1 LPTPTGI
8 ATSATRRSS
17 TCRSTSCC
25 RRASPASAAAPGD
38 PTPPYSTCG
47 SPASSAVAA
56 GPEGT
61 STNHLTV
68 ADRFGNVVSYTN
80 TIEQIA
86 GSAIAVP
93 GYGFLLNNELT
104 DFDPV
109 PAGASLPDPNLPA
122 GGKRPR
128 SSMAPTIVLHDGRPF
143 LALGSPGGSMI
154 ITTVLQTLID
164 RLDFGMSL
172 PAAIAAPR
180 ASQRNSTPTNAEP
193 SFVRSY
199 ADELTSRFGQTI
211 ASTGSTEI
219 GAVTGVEF
227 LPNGDLEAAAEPVRR
242 GGGDAEVVTPT
253 R

>member
-1 LPTPTGI
+1 
-8 ATSATRRSS
+8 
-17 TCRSTSCC
+17 
-25 RRASPASAAAPGD
+25 
-38 PTPPYSTCG
+38 
-47 SPASSAVAA
+47 
-56 GPEGT
+56 
-61 STNHLTV
+61 V

-109 PAGASLPDPNLPA
+109 PASATLPDPNLPA
-122 GGKRPR
+122 AGKRPR

-143 LALGSPGGSMI
+143 IALGSPGGSMI
-154 ITTVLQTLID
+154 ITTVLQTLLD

-172 PAAIAAPR
+172 ADAIAAPR

-193 SFVRSY
+193 LFVSQY
-199 ADELTSRFGQTI
+199 GPELTARFGQTI

-242 GGGDAEVVTPT
+242 GGGDAEVVCPSGKPLPASDHARCAATQT
-253 R
+253 G